1 MLNFKGCFLASSSLW
16 ITGINSR
23 ENRFGQH
30 YQMSQAQNQPPYR
43 KHKSLEVNHI
53 SIQESLDEISL
64 VFCDLHTSGKQATA
78 AYAVQQ
84 H

>member
-1 MLNFKGCFLASSSLW
+1 MLNFKGYFLSSSSLW
-16 ITGINSR
+16 ITGINSH

-30 YQMSQAQNQPPYR
+30 YQMSQAQNQHPYR
-43 KHKSLEVNHI
+43 KHKSLEVNNI
-53 SIQESLDEISL
+53 SVKESLGAMSL
-64 VFCDLHTSGKQATA
+64 VFCDLHTSGKQGRA